1 MCICLFVYRFVF
13 FCSNHCGT
21 PSESFSENLVTI
33 QLDLP
38 EILRIRKLDWL
49 DGDKERGRRR
59 GGILHC
65 KGLIKVSEAISNHW
79 GIDGVI

>member
-1 MCICLFVYRFVF
+1 MFVCLFVYRFLCF
-13 FCSNHCGT
+13 LFNHRRRPTG
-21 PSESFSENLVTI
+21 SFSENLVTI